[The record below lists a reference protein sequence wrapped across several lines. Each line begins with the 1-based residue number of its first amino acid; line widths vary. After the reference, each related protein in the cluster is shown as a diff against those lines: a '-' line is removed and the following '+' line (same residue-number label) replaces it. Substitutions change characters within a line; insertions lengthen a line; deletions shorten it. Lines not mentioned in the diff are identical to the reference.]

1 MKSVRMIINK
11 EKIMPITN
19 PIWTEKELT
28 GHIDYNQDFQ
38 SIIEKNAWHGLFS
51 SHKWILMN
59 PADEVIDFYHKYIV
73 NPSSALRNRFSLTG
87 NKLHDL
93 GCGGG
98 RHLYYFAERGFDVT
112 GSDLSENAINYT
124 REELRRR
131 EKDAEL
137 VLCPMTALPFE
148 NNSFDITLS
157 RAVINHATL
166 QDVKKTIF
174 EVARTTKP
182 GGLFFVT
189 FSSERASDWKKGCE
203 VEPDVSYIPESGPE
217 KGLVHTFL
225 NAANTAALLEPF
237 FRIEEIYLYE
247 HPSWVTNA
255 PGASDPNEYFGSE
268 YVAIC
273 VRR

>member
-1 MKSVRMIINK
+1 
-11 EKIMPITN
+11 MPITN
-19 PIWTEKELT
+19 PIWSQEELA
-28 GHIDYNQDFQ
+28 GEIVYNHDLAT
-38 SIIEKNAWHGLFS
+38 IIKNNAWHGLFES
-51 SHKWILMN
+51 PKWILMN

-73 NPSSALRNRFSLTG
+73 NPSLALRQRFSLPG

-98 RHLYYFAERGFDVT
+98 RHLFYFNERGFDVT
-112 GSDLSENAINYT
+112 GSDLSENAIAFT
-124 REELRRR
+124 QAELVRRHQ
-131 EKDAEL
+131 KAEL
-137 VLCPMTALPFE
+137 VLCPMTELPFE
-148 NNSFDITLS
+148 NDTFDITIS
-157 RAVINHATL
+157 RAVINHASL

-174 EVARTTKP
+174 EVARTTKK

-189 FSSERASDWKKGCE
+189 FSSERASDWKKGTE
-203 VEPDVSYIPESGPE
+203 VEEDVSYIPESGPE
-217 KGLVHTFL
+217 KGLIHTFL

-247 HPSWVTNA
+247 HPSWVTDA